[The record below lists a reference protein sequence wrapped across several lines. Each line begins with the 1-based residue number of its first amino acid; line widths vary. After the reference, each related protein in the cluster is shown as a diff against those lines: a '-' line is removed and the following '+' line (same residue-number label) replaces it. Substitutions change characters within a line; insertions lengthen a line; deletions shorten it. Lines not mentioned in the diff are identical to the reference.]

1 MRVNKLTL
9 TRFRGLLNTEIRF
22 QSGFNLIVG
31 VNGVGKSSVLDALR
45 ILLAQ
50 VMQGHP
56 KAPRFNLAFG
66 ADDIMLAR
74 DSMQAQLDFA
84 TDGFGEFS
92 YAVHK
97 NRELHANNPDGG
109 LRDQTTDTPDKS
121 TLSRAEEPD
130 ASATFKKLSVLPL
143 LLYFSVGRS
152 RTTDETPKVAKRAN
166 PGYVD
171 ALAQDRGLRTRD
183 IAEWWRAREQLADEA
198 PDGRSAKQL
207 RSVRKALGRLL
218 PGYSNWRIAE
228 DGLSLTKQVSI
239 EIEDPESVTGQ
250 TKTIAETREL
260 RVQQLSDGERSMV
273 AFVFDLTKRL
283 SQLNEQDDDPAANGV
298 GVVLIDEIDLHLHP
312 AWQRRLAI
320 DLPRVFPNLQFIAT
334 THSPQVIGETEPGRA
349 IVLREGGRVE
359 VQSESLGRDSGWILR
374 HVMETTERN
383 AELQAGLDEVDALI
397 DSDHAGAARARVS
410 ELRQRFGDDKE
421 LVGAEAAIERW
432 EILGNEEDR

>member
-22 QSGFNLIVG
+22 QPGFNLIVG
-31 VNGVGKSSVLDALR
+31 VNGAGKSSVLDALR

-50 VMQGHP
+50 VMQVHP
-56 KAPRFNLAFG
+56 KAPRFNLAFA
-66 ADDIMLAR
+66 ADDIMLDR
-74 DSMQAQLDFA
+74 DSMQAQMDLA
-84 TDGFGEFS
+84 VEGLGEFS

-97 NRELHANNPDGG
+97 NREQHENNPLGNI
-109 LRDQTTDTPDKS
+109 RHQTTSTPDKS
-121 TLSRAEEPD
+121 TLSRAGESD
-130 ASATFKKLSVLPL
+130 ASATLKKLSILPL

-152 RTTDETPKVAKRAN
+152 RSTDEAPKVPKRAN

-183 IAEWWRAREQLADEA
+183 LAEWWKAREQLAGEA
-198 PDGRSAKQL
+198 PEGRSSKQL
-207 RSVRKALGRLL
+207 MAVRKALGRLL
-218 PGYSNWRIAE
+218 PAYSDWRVAE
-228 DGLSLTKQVSI
+228 DGLRLSKQVSI
-239 EIEDPESVTGQ
+239 EIEDPESISGEI
-250 TKTIAETREL
+250 KTINESREL
-260 RVQQLSDGERSMV
+260 RVQQLSDGERSMI
-273 AFVFDLTKRL
+273 AFVFELTKRL
-283 SQLNEQDDDPAANGV
+283 AQLNEQEDDPAADGV

-312 AWQRRLAI
+312 AWQRRIAI
-320 DLPRVFPNLQFIAT
+320 DLPRVFPKLQFIAT
-334 THSPQVIGETEPGRA
+334 THSPQVIGETEAGRA

-383 AELQAGLDEVDALI
+383 ADLQAGLDEVNALI
-397 DSDHAGAARARVS
+397 DGDQTAAARVRVS

-421 LVGAEAAIERW
+421 LVGAEAVIDRW